1 MQINKQDVVA
11 VVLGG
16 PSSEAEISRVT
27 GGAIANALREKGY
40 NAKEVEL
47 NPSNLINELRDMNAK
62 VVFNAVH
69 GMYGE
74 DGRLQSILEAAGI
87 PYTGCGVLASAVS
100 MDKSATKRYLQSA
113 GIPTA
118 PCMIINKRDAGDL
131 QTLAEKIISEFGLP
145 VVIKAA
151 TQGSSI
157 GVVIPKTAQEVV
169 PALEEAFK
177 YSENVLAEKCIKG
190 KELTI
195 SIMEENGEPKPLPVI
210 WIAPHSGAY
219 DFHSKYTKGATDYH
233 CPAPFD
239 EKTTAYIQK
248 IAVETYKL
256 LGLSGV
262 ARVDAML
269 GDEDGVAYV
278 LEANTVPG
286 NQPGSEGCCCCR
298 HQLPGALR
306 KNFTERKI
314 KMFYKEPKE
323 VQHGFIADYT
333 RTTAQT
339 QTPEI
344 LAHGAPAGIHG
355 YTCCNLYI
363 CLALCA

>member
-1 MQINKQDVVA
+1 MNKQDVVA

-27 GGAIANALREKGY
+27 GGAIAGALREKGY
-40 NAKEVEL
+40 NAKELEL
-47 NPSNLINELRDMNAK
+47 EPANLINDLRAMDAK

-74 DGRLQSILEAAGI
+74 DGRLQSILEAAGM

-118 PCMIINKRDAGDL
+118 PCMIINKQDAGDL
-131 QTLAEKIISEFGLP
+131 NALAEKIVAEFGLP

-157 GVVIPKTAQEVV
+157 GVTIPKTAEEVV
-169 PALEEAFK
+169 PALEDSFK
-177 YSENVLAEKCIKG
+177 YSQNVLAEKCIQG

-195 SIMEENGEPKPLPVI
+195 SMMEEDGQPKALPVI

-239 EKTTAYIQK
+239 EATTAYIQGVAK
-248 IAVETYKL
+248 DTYKL

-262 ARVDAML
+262 ARVDAIL
-269 GDEDGVAYV
+269 GEDGVAYV

-286 NQPGSEGCCCCR
+286 MTATSLVPKAAAAVGISFPELC
-298 HQLPGALR
+298 
-306 KNFTERKI
+306 EKI
-314 KMFYKEPKE
+314 
-323 VQHGFIADYT
+323 
-333 RTTAQT
+333 
-339 QTPEI
+339 
-344 LAHGAPAGIHG
+344 LLSAHK
-355 YTCCNLYI
+355 
-363 CLALCA
+363 

>member
-262 ARVDAML
+262 ARVDVML

-286 NQPGSEGCCCCR
+286 MTATSLVPKAAAAVGISFPELC
-298 HQLPGALR
+298 
-306 KNFTERKI
+306 EKI
-314 KMFYKEPKE
+314 LLSAK
-323 VQHGFIADYT
+323 
-333 RTTAQT
+333 
-339 QTPEI
+339 
-344 LAHGAPAGIHG
+344 
-355 YTCCNLYI
+355 
-363 CLALCA
+363 

>member
-1 MQINKQDVVA
+1 MNKQDVVA

-27 GGAIANALREKGY
+27 GGAIAGALREKGY
-40 NAKEVEL
+40 NAKELEL
-47 NPSNLINELRDMNAK
+47 DPANLINDLRAMDAK

-74 DGRLQSILEAAGI
+74 DGRLQSILEAAGM

-113 GIPTA
+113 GIPAA
-118 PCMIINKRDAGDL
+118 PCMIINKQDAGDL
-131 QTLAEKIISEFGLP
+131 NALAEKIVAEFGLP

-157 GVVIPKTAQEVV
+157 GVTIPKTAEEVV
-169 PALEEAFK
+169 PALEDSFK
-177 YSENVLAEKCIKG
+177 YSQNVLAEKCIQG

-195 SIMEENGEPKPLPVI
+195 SMMEEDGQPKALPVI

-239 EKTTAYIQK
+239 EATTAYIQGVAK
-248 IAVETYKL
+248 DTYKL

-262 ARVDAML
+262 ARVDAIL
-269 GDEDGVAYV
+269 GEDGVAYV

-286 NQPGSEGCCCCR
+286 MTATSLVPKAAAAVGISFPELC
-298 HQLPGALR
+298 
-306 KNFTERKI
+306 EKI
-314 KMFYKEPKE
+314 
-323 VQHGFIADYT
+323 
-333 RTTAQT
+333 
-339 QTPEI
+339 
-344 LAHGAPAGIHG
+344 LLNAHK
-355 YTCCNLYI
+355 
-363 CLALCA
+363 

>member
-1 MQINKQDVVA
+1 MNKQDVVA

-16 PSSEAEISRVT
+16 PSSEAEISRIT

-40 NAKEVEL
+40 NAKELEL
-47 NPSNLINELRDMNAK
+47 KPAELISDLRAMDAK

-74 DGRLQSILEAAGI
+74 DGRLQSILEAAGM

-118 PCMIINKRDAGDL
+118 PCLIINKHDAGDL
-131 QTLAEKIISEFGLP
+131 KLLAAKIVEELGLP

-157 GVVIPKTAQEVV
+157 GVTIPKTAEEVV
-169 PALEEAFK
+169 PALEDSFK
-177 YSENVLAEKCIKG
+177 YSQNVVAEKCIKG

-195 SIMEENGEPKPLPVI
+195 SMLEEDGEPKPLPVI

-233 CPAPFD
+233 CPAPLD
-239 EKTTAYIQK
+239 EKTTAYVQG
-248 IAVETYKL
+248 IAKATYKL

-262 ARVDAML
+262 ARVDAIL
-269 GDEDGVAYV
+269 GEDGVAYV

-286 NQPGSEGCCCCR
+286 MTATSLVPKAAAAVGISFPDLC
-298 HQLPGALR
+298 
-306 KNFTERKI
+306 ER
-314 KMFYKEPKE
+314 
-323 VQHGFIADYT
+323 
-333 RTTAQT
+333 
-339 QTPEI
+339 I
-344 LAHGAPAGIHG
+344 LLSAHK
-355 YTCCNLYI
+355 
-363 CLALCA
+363 

>member
-1 MQINKQDVVA
+1 MNKQDVVA

-40 NAKEVEL
+40 NAKELEL
-47 NPSNLINELRDMNAK
+47 KPSELISDLRAMGAK

-74 DGRLQSILEAAGI
+74 DGRLQSILEAAGM

-118 PCMIINKRDAGDL
+118 PCMIINKHDAGDL
-131 QTLAEKIISEFGLP
+131 NTLAEKIVAEFGLP

-157 GVVIPKTAQEVV
+157 GVTIPKTKEEVV
-169 PALEEAFK
+169 PALEDSFK
-177 YSENVLAEKCIKG
+177 YSQNVLAEKCIKG

-195 SIMEENGEPKPLPVI
+195 SMMEEAGEPKALPVI

-233 CPAPFD
+233 CPAPLD
-239 EKTTAYIQK
+239 EKTTAYVQK
-248 IAVETYKL
+248 IALETYKL

-262 ARVDAML
+262 ARVDAIL
-269 GDEDGVAYV
+269 GEDGIAYV

-286 NQPGSEGCCCCR
+286 MTATSLVPKAAAAVGISFPDLCE
-298 HQLPGALR
+298 
-306 KNFTERKI
+306 KI
-314 KMFYKEPKE
+314 
-323 VQHGFIADYT
+323 
-333 RTTAQT
+333 
-339 QTPEI
+339 
-344 LAHGAPAGIHG
+344 LLNAHK
-355 YTCCNLYI
+355 
-363 CLALCA
+363 

>member
-1 MQINKQDVVA
+1 MNKQDVVA

-27 GGAIANALREKGY
+27 GGAIAGALREKGY
-40 NAKEVEL
+40 NAKELEL
-47 NPSNLINELRDMNAK
+47 DPANLINDLRAMDAK

-74 DGRLQSILEAAGI
+74 DGRLQSILEAAGM

-113 GIPTA
+113 GIPNA
-118 PCMIINKRDAGDL
+118 PCMIINKQDAGDL
-131 QTLAEKIISEFGLP
+131 NALADKIVAEFGLP

-157 GVVIPKTAQEVV
+157 GVTIPKTAEEVV
-169 PALEEAFK
+169 PALEDSFK
-177 YSENVLAEKCIKG
+177 YSQNVLAEKCIQG

-195 SIMEENGEPKPLPVI
+195 SMMEEGGEPKALPVI

-239 EKTTAYIQK
+239 EATTAYIQGVAK
-248 IAVETYKL
+248 DTYKL

-262 ARVDAML
+262 ARVDAIL
-269 GDEDGVAYV
+269 GEDGVAYV

-286 NQPGSEGCCCCR
+286 MTATSLVPKAAAAVGISFPELC
-298 HQLPGALR
+298 
-306 KNFTERKI
+306 EKI
-314 KMFYKEPKE
+314 
-323 VQHGFIADYT
+323 
-333 RTTAQT
+333 
-339 QTPEI
+339 
-344 LAHGAPAGIHG
+344 LLSAHK
-355 YTCCNLYI
+355 
-363 CLALCA
+363 

>member
-1 MQINKQDVVA
+1 MNKQDVVA

-40 NAKEVEL
+40 NAKELEL
-47 NPSNLINELRDMNAK
+47 DPANLLNDLRAMDAK

-74 DGRLQSILEAAGI
+74 DGRLQSILEAAGM
-87 PYTGCGVLASAVS
+87 PYTGCGVLASAVA

-118 PCMIINKRDAGDL
+118 PCMIINKHDAGDL
-131 QTLAEKIISEFGLP
+131 NELAETIVKEFGLP

-157 GVVIPKTAQEVV
+157 GVTIPKTAEEVV
-169 PALEEAFK
+169 PALEDSFK
-177 YSENVLAEKCIKG
+177 YSQNVLAEKCIKG

-195 SIMEENGEPKPLPVI
+195 SMMEEDGEPKALPVI

-239 EKTTAYIQK
+239 EETTTYVQG
-248 IAVETYKL
+248 IAKATYKL

-262 ARVDAML
+262 ARVDAIL
-269 GDEDGVAYV
+269 GEDGVAYV

-286 NQPGSEGCCCCR
+286 MTATSLVPKAAAAVGISFPELC
-298 HQLPGALR
+298 
-306 KNFTERKI
+306 EKI
-314 KMFYKEPKE
+314 
-323 VQHGFIADYT
+323 
-333 RTTAQT
+333 
-339 QTPEI
+339 
-344 LAHGAPAGIHG
+344 LLSAHK
-355 YTCCNLYI
+355 
-363 CLALCA
+363 